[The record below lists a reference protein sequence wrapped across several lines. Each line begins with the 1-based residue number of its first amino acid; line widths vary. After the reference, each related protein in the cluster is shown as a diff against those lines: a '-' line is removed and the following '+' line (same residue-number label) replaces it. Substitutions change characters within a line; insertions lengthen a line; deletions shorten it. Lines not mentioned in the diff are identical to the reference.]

1 MVEIIQLIPVG
12 LALAAACVA
21 NYTDLKKRII
31 PNKLT
36 FPLIPIGVAFYV
48 CWGAY
53 QRDLMLAV
61 SGMVGAAFAFAI
73 GYAMWLSGGW
83 AGGDV
88 KLFTAFGALVPI
100 FSPAY
105 SRAPYSSN
113 YPFFPITVLFNSV
126 IVILPILLVYTIIC
140 RARGRG
146 AFYEQVKITQLKEG
160 MIPAEVIY
168 EKNGKIGRW
177 SSRLG
182 LGKPGRDRV
191 YSNPSRAAGLTR
203 YQVGALKKL
212 VRAGKLSNS
221 IKIKKG
227 MPFAPALGAGLLIAV
242 VYGDIYWRIVVWLTG
257 ASAQLLT
264 LAL

>member
-1 MVEIIQLIPVG
+1 MFELIPVG

-36 FPLIPIGVAFYV
+36 LPLIPIGIAFYV

-53 QRDLMLAV
+53 QRDLMLV
-61 SGMVGAAFAFAI
+61 ISGAFGAAFAFAI
-73 GYAMWLSGGW
+73 GYALWLSGGW

-105 SRAPYSSN
+105 SSAPYSSD
-113 YPFFPITVLFNSV
+113 YPLFPLTILFNSI
-126 IVILPILLVYTIIC
+126 IVILPILLIYTIIC

-168 EKNGKIGRW
+168 EKNGKVGRW

-182 LGKPGRDRV
+182 LGKPEWDHV

-212 VRAGKLSNS
+212 VRAGKLSDS
-221 IKIKKG
+221 IRIKKG

-242 VYGDIYWRIVVWLTG
+242 VYGDIYWRIAAWLTG
-257 ASAQLLT
+257 TSAQSLT

>member
-1 MVEIIQLIPVG
+1 MFELIPVG

-36 FPLIPIGVAFYV
+36 LPLIPIGIAFYI

-53 QRDLMLAV
+53 QRDLMLAI
-61 SGMVGAAFAFAI
+61 SGVVGAAFAFAI

-168 EKNGKIGRW
+168 EKNGKVGRW

-182 LGKPGRDRV
+182 LGKPGWDRV

-221 IKIKKG
+221 IRIKKG

-242 VYGDIYWRIVVWLTG
+242 VYGDIYWRIVAWLTG
-257 ASAQLLT
+257 VSAQLLT
-264 LAL
+264 LVL

>member
-1 MVEIIQLIPVG
+1 MFELIPVG

-36 FPLIPIGVAFYV
+36 LPLIPIGIAFYV
-48 CWGAY
+48 CGGAY
-53 QRDLMLAV
+53 QRDLMLV
-61 SGMVGAAFAFAI
+61 ISGAFGAAFAFAL

-105 SRAPYSSN
+105 SSAPYSSD
-113 YPFFPITVLFNSV
+113 YPLFPLTILFNSI
-126 IVILPILLVYTIIC
+126 IVILPILLFYTIIC
-140 RARGRG
+140 RTRGRG

-168 EKNGKIGRW
+168 EKNGKVGRW

-182 LGKPGRDRV
+182 LGKPMWDRA

-212 VRAGKLSNS
+212 VRAGKLSDS
-221 IKIKKG
+221 IRIKKG

-242 VYGDIYWRIVVWLTG
+242 VYGDIYWRVVAWLTG
-257 ASAQLLT
+257 TSAQLLP